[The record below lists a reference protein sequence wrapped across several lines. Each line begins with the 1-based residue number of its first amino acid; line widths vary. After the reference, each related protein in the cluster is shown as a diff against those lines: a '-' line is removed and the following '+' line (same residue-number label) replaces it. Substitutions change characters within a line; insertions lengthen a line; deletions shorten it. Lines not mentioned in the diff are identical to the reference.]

1 MAVKVTYENLYNR
14 NRRGQ
19 APDWQS
25 HIRTEKGGD
34 PDIRTTWAKDMEQAW
49 KHITSCSRDGR
60 EAYKIVKV
68 EEKTK
73 QEYAD
78 YSLMQEHMYQEISRH
93 HRMGIE

>member
-1 MAVKVTYENLYNR
+1 MAVKVTYENLYKYR
-14 NRRGQ
+14 ETGDQ
-19 APDWQS
+19 FVS
-25 HIRTEKGGD
+25 HIRTLKGGD

-68 EEKTK
+68 EEKTE